1 MKKIEQAHLPIAAQ
15 THPGMSGKN
24 NEDSFA
30 VSACVKDDSRN
41 TPVVLAVL
49 CDGIGGH
56 RAGEVASEMAVN
68 RISQRVAESDGNQIL
83 ETIRL
88 AIQEAGQEIYEHAQA
103 DEERHGMGATCATAC
118 IVGNRLYTATVGDSR
133 IYLMR
138 GQNILQLSIDHTWI
152 QEALEAGIMTPD
164 QVEGHP
170 NAHVIR
176 RYLGSPNA
184 PDVDLRLTLREG
196 EARED
201 ALANQGLPLLNEDMV
216 LLCSDGL
223 SDLVRADEILNVC
236 HSYPL
241 DQVPQALIDLANARG
256 GHDNITVVITR
267 MVEAYASKPK
277 RGLMRTSINW
287 KSLAAAALIVIG
299 LGMVLGLVVGGWLW
313 LRDRQNGDLDPAPG
327 VEATLQLTEGIEQGT
342 PVPGIDVQPTVGE
355 EEIVL
360 PAEIDDGPTL
370 TPWPTHTLE
379 VSATLPVIPSLTPA
393 P

>member
-1 MKKIEQAHLPIAAQ
+1 MKYIEQAHLPIAAQ
-15 THPGMSGKN
+15 SHPGMSGKN

-30 VSACVKDDSRN
+30 VSACVKEDSQN
-41 TPVVLAVL
+41 TPVVIAVL

-56 RAGEVASEMAVN
+56 RAGEIASEMAVN
-68 RISQRVAESDGNQIL
+68 RISQRVVESDGKQIL
-83 ETIRL
+83 ETIRI
-88 AIQEAGQEIYEHAQA
+88 AIQEAGQEIYDRAQA
-103 DEERHGMGATCATAC
+103 DEAHHGMGATCATAC
-118 IVGNRLYTATVGDSR
+118 IVGNSLYTATVGDSR

-176 RYLGSPNA
+176 RYLGSPTP

-196 EARED
+196 ESRED

-277 RGLMRTSINW
+277 SNLVKASINW
-287 KSLAAAALIVIG
+287 KSFAAAALIVIG
-299 LGMVLGLVVGGWLW
+299 LGMVLGLAVGGWLW
-313 LRDRQNGDLDPAPG
+313 LRDRRDGGIVPGPA
-327 VEATLQLTEGIEQGT
+327 VQETIQLTEPAGQGT
-342 PVPGIDVQPTVGE
+342 PLPGIDVQPTVGE
-355 EEIVL
+355 EEIIL

-370 TPWPTHTLE
+370 TPWPTHTLQ
-379 VSATLPVIPSLTPA
+379 VSATLPVIPTFTPS

>member
-1 MKKIEQAHLPIAAQ
+1 
-15 THPGMSGKN
+15 
-24 NEDSFA
+24 
-30 VSACVKDDSRN
+30 
-41 TPVVLAVL
+41 
-49 CDGIGGH
+49 
-56 RAGEVASEMAVN
+56 MAVN
-68 RISQRVAESDGNQIL
+68 RISQRVVESDGNQIL
-83 ETIRL
+83 ETIRF
-88 AIQEAGQEIYEHAQA
+88 AIQEAGQEIYDQAQA
-103 DEERHGMGATCATAC
+103 DETRHGMGATCATAC

-176 RYLGSPNA
+176 RYLGSPTE

-196 EARED
+196 ETQED
-201 ALANQGLPLLNEDMV
+201 SLANQGLPLLNEDMV

-223 SDLVRADEILNVC
+223 SDLVQSDEILNVC

-277 RGLMRTSINW
+277 RSLMKAPINW
-287 KSLAAAALIVIG
+287 KSLATAALIVIG
-299 LGMVLGLVVGGWLW
+299 LGVVLGLAVSGWLW
-313 LRDRQNGDLDPAPG
+313 LRDRQDGGIVPGPA
-327 VEATLQLTEGIEQGT
+327 VQETIQLTEPVGQGT
-342 PVPGIDVQPTVGE
+342 PVPGFNVG
-355 EEIVL
+355 
-360 PAEIDDGPTL
+360 AHCG
-370 TPWPTHTLE
+370 
-379 VSATLPVIPSLTPA
+379 
-393 P
+393 

>member
-1 MKKIEQAHLPIAAQ
+1 MKPIEQAHLPIAAQ

-30 VSACVKDDSRN
+30 VSACVKEDSHH

-56 RAGEVASEMAVN
+56 RAGEIASEMAVN
-68 RISQRVAESDGNQIL
+68 RISQRVVESDGNQIL

-88 AIQEAGQEIYEHAQA
+88 AIQEAGQEIYDHAQA
-103 DEERHGMGATCATAC
+103 DETRHGMGATCATAC

-133 IYLMR
+133 VYLMR

-152 QEALEAGIMTPD
+152 QEALEAGIMTAD

-176 RYLGSPNA
+176 RYLGSPTE
-184 PDVDLRLTLREG
+184 PDVDLRLTLRAG
-196 EARED
+196 ESSED

-267 MVEAYASKPK
+267 MIEAYASKPK
-277 RGLMRTSINW
+277 RSLMKAPINW
-287 KSLAAAALIVIG
+287 KSLVTAALIVIG
-299 LGMVLGLVVGGWLW
+299 LGMVLGLAVSGWLW
-313 LRDRQNGDLDPAPG
+313 LRDKQDGGIVPG
-327 VEATLQLTEGIEQGT
+327 PDVQETLLLTEPVGQGT
-342 PVPGIDVQPTVGE
+342 PVPGFDVQPTAVD

-360 PAEIDDGPTL
+360 PAEMDDGPTM
-370 TPWPTHTLE
+370 TPWPTHTLQA
-379 VSATLPVIPSLTPA
+379 SATLPVSPSFTPT

>member
-1 MKKIEQAHLPIAAQ
+1 MKKIEQAHLPIVAQ

-30 VSACVKDDSRN
+30 VSACIKEDSRN

-49 CDGIGGH
+49 SDGIGGH

-68 RISQRVAESDGNQIL
+68 RISQIVVESDGKQIL
-83 ETIRL
+83 EPICL
-88 AIQEAGQEIYEHAQA
+88 AIQTAGREFYQHAQA
-103 DEERHGMGATCATAC
+103 DETRYGMGATCATAC

-138 GQNILQLSIDHTWI
+138 GQNIIQLSIDHTWI

-176 RYLGSPNA
+176 RYLGSPNV

-196 EARED
+196 EPRED

-223 SDLVRADEILNVC
+223 SDLVRSDEILNVC

-267 MVEAYASKPK
+267 MIEAYASKPK
-277 RGLMRTSINW
+277 RSLVKASINW
-287 KSLAAAALIVIG
+287 KSLAVAALIVIG
-299 LGMVLGLVVGGWLW
+299 VGLVLGLTVGGWLW
-313 LRDRQNGDLDPAPG
+313 LRDRRDGDIDLGPAL
-327 VEATLQLTEGIEQGT
+327 EETIALTETVEQET
-342 PVPGIDVQPTVGE
+342 PVPEMNVQPTDE

-360 PAEIDDGPTL
+360 PAEMDDGPTL
-370 TPWPTHTLE
+370 TPWPTHTLP
-379 VSATLPVIPSLTPA
+379 VSATLPVIPSLTPE

>member
-1 MKKIEQAHLPIAAQ
+1 MKQIEQAHLPIAAQ

-30 VSACVKDDSRN
+30 VSACAKEDSDN

-68 RISQRVAESDGNQIL
+68 RISQRVVESDGSKIL
-83 ETIRL
+83 ETIEL
-88 AIQEAGQEIYEHAQA
+88 AIQEAGQEIYDHAQA
-103 DEERHGMGATCATAC
+103 DDSRQGMGATCATAC

-176 RYLGSPNA
+176 RYLGSPNV
-184 PDVDLRLTLREG
+184 PDVDLRLILQEG
-196 EARED
+196 ESREA

-223 SDLVRADEILNVC
+223 SDLVKPEEILNVC

-267 MVEAYASKPK
+267 MVEAFASKPK
-277 RGLMRTSINW
+277 RSLKDAPINW
-287 KSLAAAALIVIG
+287 RSLAAAALIVIG
-299 LGMVLGLVVGGWLW
+299 LGMVLGVAVGGWLW
-313 LRDRQNGDLDPAPG
+313 LRDRRDGD
-327 VEATLQLTEGIEQGT
+327 VT
-342 PVPGIDVQPTVGE
+342 PVPAIEETLELTQEIEKMTPIPEIGGQPTNDE

-360 PAEIDDGPTL
+360 PAETDDGPTL
-370 TPWPTHTLE
+370 TPWPTHTLQN
-379 VSATLPVIPSLTPA
+379 SATLPVVSSLTPE

>member
-30 VSACVKDDSRN
+30 VSACVKDDGRN

-49 CDGIGGH
+49 SDGIGGH

-68 RISQRVAESDGNQIL
+68 RISQRVVESDGKQIL
-83 ETIRL
+83 ETIRF

-103 DEERHGMGATCATAC
+103 DETRHGMGATCATAC

-138 GQNILQLSIDHTWI
+138 GQNIIQLSVDHTWI

-176 RYLGSPNA
+176 RYLGSPTV

-196 EARED
+196 EPRED

-223 SDLVRADEILNVC
+223 SDLVRSDEILNVC

-267 MVEAYASKPK
+267 MIEAYASKPK
-277 RGLMRTSINW
+277 RSLIKAPINW
-287 KSLAAAALIVIG
+287 KSLAVAALIVIG
-299 LGMVLGLVVGGWLW
+299 VGMVLGLVVGGWLW
-313 LRDRQNGDLDPAPG
+313 LRDRRDGDIDPGPVPQETSA
-327 VEATLQLTEGIEQGT
+327 LTETTEQGT
-342 PVPGIDVQPTVGE
+342 PVPGINVQPTVE

-360 PAEIDDGPTL
+360 PAEMDDGPTL
-370 TPWPTHTLE
+370 TPWPTHTLQA
-379 VSATLPVIPSLTPA
+379 SATLPVLPSLTPE

>member
-1 MKKIEQAHLPIAAQ
+1 MKQIEQAHLPIAAK

-30 VSACVKDDSRN
+30 VSACAKKDSSN

-68 RISQRVAESDGNQIL
+68 RISQRVLESDGRKIL
-83 ETIRL
+83 DTISL
-88 AIQEAGQEIYEHAQA
+88 AIQEAGQEIYDHAQA
-103 DEERHGMGATCATAC
+103 DDARQGMGATCATAC

-170 NAHVIR
+170 NSHVIR
-176 RYLGSPNA
+176 RYLGSPNV

-196 EARED
+196 ESKEA
-201 ALANQGLPLLNEDMV
+201 AIANQGLPLLNEDMV

-223 SDLVRADEILNVC
+223 SDLVKSEEILNVC

-267 MVEAYASKPK
+267 MVEAYASKPRRK
-277 RGLMRTSINW
+277 LMSSPINW
-287 KSLAAAALIVIG
+287 KSLTAASLIVIG
-299 LGMVLGLVVGGWLW
+299 LGIVLGVAVGGWLW
-313 LRDRQNGDLDPAPG
+313 LRDRQDGDFVPNPA
-327 VEATLQLTEGIEQGT
+327 VEETIQLTETVEQST
-342 PVPGIDVQPTVGE
+342 PMPKIDEQPTADEG
-355 EEIVL
+355 EIVL

-370 TPWPTHTLE
+370 TPWPTHTLQI
-379 VSATLPVIPSLTPA
+379 SATLPVVSTLTPE

>member
-1 MKKIEQAHLPIAAQ
+1 MKQIEQAHLPIAAQ

-30 VSACVKDDSRN
+30 VSACAKEDSDN

-68 RISQRVAESDGNQIL
+68 RISQRVVESDGSNIL
-83 ETIRL
+83 ETIKL
-88 AIQEAGQEIYEHAQA
+88 AIQEAGQEIYKHAQA
-103 DEERHGMGATCATAC
+103 DDTHEGMGATCATAC

-176 RYLGSPNA
+176 RYLGSPNV

-196 EARED
+196 ESTEA

-223 SDLVRADEILNVC
+223 SDLVKPEEILNVC
-236 HSYPL
+236 HSYSL

-267 MVEAYASKPK
+267 MVEAYASKP
-277 RGLMRTSINW
+277 RRSLRDASINW
-287 KSLAAAALIVIG
+287 KSLSAAALIVIG
-299 LGMVLGLVVGGWLW
+299 LGIVLGAAFGGWMW
-313 LRDRQNGDLDPAPG
+313 LRDRRNGDITPGPAVQETIQLTEAVTQSTPMPAPG
-327 VEATLQLTEGIEQGT
+327 
-342 PVPGIDVQPTVGE
+342 DQPTAE

-360 PAEIDDGPTL
+360 PVEMDDGPTL
-370 TPWPTHTLE
+370 TPWPTHTLQIT
-379 VSATLPVIPSLTPA
+379 ATLPVVATATPN